1 MKRITTIASLFFAL
15 CLTVSAADQ
24 KELTIVVK
32 EQGGHSIVAKK
43 LPMEPSP
50 MASDFELFAD
60 KVLSELKQALEFFDL
75 KGSAEVSFSLQTT
88 EMRRVHVKID
98 FENPEVDS
106 KMLESALPEPAD
118 MELPAKNLARR
129 ILGSI
134 FSCMES

>member
-1 MKRITTIASLFFAL
+1 MKRITTIAPLLFFL
-15 CLTVSAADQ
+15 CLSVSAADQ
-24 KELTIVVK
+24 KELTAVVK
-32 EQGGHSIVAKK
+32 EHGGHSIVVKR

-60 KVLSELKQALEFFDL
+60 KVLSELKQALEYFDL
-75 KGSAEVSFSLQTT
+75 KGSAVISFDMQTT

-98 FENPEVDS
+98 FEDPEVDS